1 MKYLYYFLLDKL
13 MYSIKVLSFKKC
25 VREETLLE
33 SRLLYKKNAHLTQIH
48 VCTLFMFN
56 YIQLQIVKNIHDMSN
71 LILIFIYKI
80 LCFHIN
86 RP

>member
-1 MKYLYYFLLDKL
+1 MCSGRDFVR
-13 MYSIKVLSFKKC
+13 IASFI
-25 VREETLLE
+25 
-33 SRLLYKKNAHLTQIH
+33 SKNGHLTQIH

-71 LILIFIYKI
+71 LRLIFIYKI
-80 LCFHIN
+80 LCFHNN

>member
-1 MKYLYYFLLDKL
+1 
-13 MYSIKVLSFKKC
+13 MYSIKVLSFKKY

-33 SRLLYKKNAHLTQIH
+33 SRLLYKKKNAHLTQIHVH

-71 LILIFIYKI
+71 LRLFIKFYVFISTVHKI
-80 LCFHIN
+80 ESKK
-86 RP
+86 

>member
-1 MKYLYYFLLDKL
+1 MCSGRDFVR
-13 MYSIKVLSFKKC
+13 IASFI
-25 VREETLLE
+25 
-33 SRLLYKKNAHLTQIH
+33 SKNAHLTQMH

-71 LILIFIYKI
+71 LILIFICKI

>member
-1 MKYLYYFLLDKL
+1 MCSGRDFVR
-13 MYSIKVLSFKKC
+13 IASFI
-25 VREETLLE
+25 
-33 SRLLYKKNAHLTQIH
+33 YKKNAHLTQIH

-71 LILIFIYKI
+71 LRLIFIYKI

>member
-1 MKYLYYFLLDKL
+1 MCYFLLDKL

-25 VREETLLE
+25 VREGTLLE
-33 SRLLYKKNAHLTQIH
+33 SRLLYKKNARLTQIH

-56 YIQLQIVKNIHDMSN
+56 YKQLQIVKNIHDMSN
-71 LILIFIYKI
+71 LRLIFIYKI

>member
-1 MKYLYYFLLDKL
+1 MCSGRDFVR
-13 MYSIKVLSFKKC
+13 IASFI
-25 VREETLLE
+25 
-33 SRLLYKKNAHLTQIH
+33 SKNAHLTQIH

-71 LILIFIYKI
+71 LRLIFIYKN
-80 LCFHIN
+80 LCFYIN